1 MKWTYIKYFWIIKF
15 VDCFLFFIHLFVNL
29 TIGNLALIVYLYY
42 EYTIQLA
49 TSIFLST
56 ISLKLRN
63 CYRVNEFHCLLSWG
77 LLLEQ
82 WLLACFCLGVRVK
95 IFELTNA
102 QSLAI
107 IVAIEAHTPRWCH
120 MRWVEIARMEQ
131 TKPKSVLPW
140 PWLRNSLKPV
150 EMWDAF
156 HNKVNVGLNH
166 SLNFTMWRRAMY
178 RKSAETP
185 SHYLRLFWWGPSR
198 WHPQEMVD
206 LSPIGNRFKQQTI
219 NRRAYHEQVHL
230 QFQVLYK
237 MRTRI
242 WTNLPHNRRHK
253 QQNRKYFLLQ

>member
-1 MKWTYIKYFWIIKF
+1 M
-15 VDCFLFFIHLFVNL
+15 NL

-42 EYTIQLA
+42 TIQLA
-49 TSIFLST
+49 TSPFLST

-95 IFELTNA
+95 NIRIDKCAKSGNYSCYWGPHSSMVPHA
-102 QSLAI
+102 
-107 IVAIEAHTPRWCH
+107 VGW
-120 MRWVEIARMEQ
+120 IARMEQ